1 MKTKVTKSSSVAA
14 SFIRKGEV
22 AAFPTETVYGLG
34 ADAYNEKA
42 VKEIFKAKGR
52 PKDNPLIV
60 HIASKK
66 DIQVLAKDISPY
78 AKKIIIK
85 FFPGPVTV
93 ILKKNEIVPDIVT
106 SGLDTIAIRMP
117 ASRIAREL
125 IRLSGVPIAAP
136 SANLSG
142 SPSPTS
148 YRHVLQDF
156 KGKIPCI
163 LKGPDAKH
171 GIESTV
177 IDCTGKHPVI
187 LRPGVITLEDIR
199 KIDKKA
205 IFKKGRGNK
214 IKSPGLKYRHY
225 APKAKV
231 KLVTSKV
238 KCETSNVNDKKAK
251 VLRRSPFGENKK
263 EAYIGF
269 NRKILFFEYVKI
281 CRSLEEYAKNLFSFF
296 RECDVMG
303 INTIYCQKVE
313 EKGIGLAI
321 MNRIKKAAGGR

>member
-156 KGKIPCI
+156 NGKIPCI
-163 LKGPDAKH
+163 LKGTAAKH
-171 GIESTV
+171 GLESTV

-231 KLVTSKV
+231 KLISDFGLPIA
-238 KCETSNVNDKKAK
+238 N
-251 VLRRSPFGENKK
+251 LRTRISDFGLSIADLKPTMG
-263 EAYIGF
+263 YIGI
-269 NRKILFFEYVKI
+269 NEVKSI
-281 CRSLEEYAKNLFSFF
+281 QGVIHKELCKDLTDYAKNLFSFF
-296 RECDVMG
+296 RECDAMG
-303 INTIYCQKVE
+303 IKAIYCQKVE